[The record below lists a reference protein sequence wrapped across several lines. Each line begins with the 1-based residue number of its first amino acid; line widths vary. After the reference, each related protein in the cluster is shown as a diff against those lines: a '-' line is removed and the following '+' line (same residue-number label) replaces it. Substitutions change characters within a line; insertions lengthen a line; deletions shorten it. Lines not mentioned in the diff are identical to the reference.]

1 MITMRQWKWKKS
13 QAKPTKSW
21 NSVKCITRLCSS
33 QNKNSTTKW
42 QKNLIEAQSSMC
54 LIFKN
59 HKWPID
65 NQKNHIEWTTICRKH
80 HLLLTVTIREF
91 YRFCKKAQD
100 RKFTNNTKKKKSKH
114 QEISPITKH
123 KDSLKTQTNKQNIST
138 KLLSTVPIVFPM
150 IMLLEKVAS
159 EKSGKCIAN
168 GPIVFLHWKKCQRL

>member
-1 MITMRQWKWKKS
+1 
-13 QAKPTKSW
+13 
-21 NSVKCITRLCSS
+21 VKCITRLCSS